1 MDHNLSPQPGI
12 ARPVPLRV
20 DYDELAVL
28 LPELPLDDGLY
39 HVVIDRRVR
48 QLEFLF
54 RVRSRKFGQE
64 VPIWSV
70 LLSRPVPDYKNLAQH
85 FQCAFVSLNPATY
98 NR

>member
-1 MDHNLSPQPGI
+1 MLGKRERKADKVRHQSLMDHNLPPQPGI

-28 LPELPLDDGLY
+28 LPEPSLDDGLY

-54 RVRSRKFGQE
+54 RVR
-64 VPIWSV
+64 
-70 LLSRPVPDYKNLAQH
+70 
-85 FQCAFVSLNPATY
+85 
-98 NR
+98 